1 MQLEENQ
8 TPRKTMN
15 TEKQDDEAQDMPTTP
30 ENQEEAS
37 QSRRRKRIKFVR
49 SGVLRPINLTDR
61 YDDTSKSDMSL
72 QPTKKRRKFLRRGSK
87 CPSMIFGL
95 ADLQVFQLDLP
106 SEEGAEE
113 IRDPTVSSS
122 SPQHKGNSEE
132 VVDEVEHL
140 GETFT
145 ALKTSSFSDSTP

>member
-1 MQLEENQ
+1 
-8 TPRKTMN
+8 
-15 TEKQDDEAQDMPTTP
+15 
-30 ENQEEAS
+30 
-37 QSRRRKRIKFVR
+37 
-49 SGVLRPINLTDR
+49 
-61 YDDTSKSDMSL
+61 
-72 QPTKKRRKFLRRGSK
+72 
-87 CPSMIFGL
+87 MIFGL

-122 SPQHKGNSEE
+122 SPQHKGNDDSEE